1 MSKGSFNQVLIVEN
15 ESGDV
20 YIVENKNKR
29 SKIGTK
35 DDSTKCQQIIPQE

>member
-15 ESGDV
+15 ECGDV
-20 YIVENKNKR
+20 YIVENQNTR

-35 DDSTKCQQIIPQE
+35 KCQQMIPQK

>member
-20 YIVENKNKR
+20 YIVENQNKR

-35 DDSTKCQQIIPQE
+35 NDSRKCQQMNSQK